1 MSYTTKQI
9 LADTQNRPPNTLF
22 FEQIIKTLAEPIVIK
37 ALREVNESLERD
49 YNGWFM
55 ISRGADALNYY
66 YPINKYIPTHDWD
79 IVMINVTTNKILNTE
94 FVIMNEVVKTF
105 LEYLKDKLNEF
116 FKTIVL
122 PFDDFNINSANNSI
136 IQKRNSII
144 FSYTHVFHRLHTLKY
159 VYNTPDNPTVH
170 GAILDL
176 YMNNIIDDIN
186 PKHNPEK
193 YKAKF
198 TNESIREIY
207 KDKKNKFIE
216 ISKKN
221 KTPLSAS
228 KIESSVIKYIQDL
241 SINTGGTLYR
251 NAIELIV
258 KDEKSGM
265 YYIAPGDLLTDTMN
279 MIYLSANNL
288 VPKGNNK
295 VAIYLAKYAT
305 LLDVINEFIDLCP
318 DDSCEEIN
326 KYIIKRNTDNFKCV
340 SEEEINTLFKKFY
353 ILSDDYF
360 ERISNR
366 KKCEMFTILSFI
378 AK

>member
-9 LADTQNRPPNTLF
+9 LGDTQSRPPNAIF
-22 FEQIIKTLAEPIVIK
+22 FEQIIKTLAEPIIIK

-49 YNGWFM
+49 YYGWFM

-66 YPINKYIPTHDWD
+66 YPIDKYIPTHDWD
-79 IVMINVTTNKILNTE
+79 IVMINVTTNKILNTD
-94 FVIMNEVVKTF
+94 FVIMNEVRKTF

-116 FKTIVL
+116 FKTSVL
-122 PFDDFNINSANNSI
+122 TFDDSNINPANQNI

-144 FSYTHVFHRLHTLKY
+144 FTYTYNLDRLQTLKY
-159 VYNTPDNPTVH
+159 EYTDVNGVNNH

-176 YMNNIIDDIN
+176 YMNNIIDDISPTN
-186 PKHNPEK
+186 NPEK
-193 YKAKF
+193 YKTKF
-198 TNESIREIY
+198 TKESIHQIY
-207 KDKKNKFIE
+207 LDRIKILLE

-221 KTPLSAS
+221 KTQLSIS
-228 KIESSVIKYIQDL
+228 KIETDVVRYIQAL
-241 SINTGGTLYR
+241 STKSGGTLYR
-251 NAIELIV
+251 NAIELII

-279 MIYLSANNL
+279 MIYLSTNNL
-288 VPKGNNK
+288 VPKRNNK
-295 VAIYLAKYAT
+295 VAIYLAKYAS
-305 LLDVINEFIDLCP
+305 LLDVINEFIELCP

-340 SEEEINTLFKKFY
+340 SEEEIDILFKKFY

>member
-1 MSYTTKQI
+1 MSYTTRQI
-9 LADTQNRPPNTLF
+9 LGDTQSRPPNAIF
-22 FEQIIKTLAEPIVIK
+22 FEQIIKTLAEPIIIK

-49 YNGWFM
+49 YYGWFM

-66 YPINKYIPTHDWD
+66 YPIDKYIPTHDWD
-79 IVMINVTTNKILNTE
+79 IVMINITTNKILNTE
-94 FVIMNEVVKTF
+94 YVIMNEVRKTF

-116 FKTIVL
+116 FKTSVL
-122 PFDDFNINSANNSI
+122 TFDDSNINTANHSI

-144 FSYTHVFHRLHTLKY
+144 FTYTYNLDRLHTLKY
-159 VYNTPDNPTVH
+159 HYTDVNGVNNH

-176 YMNNIIDDIN
+176 YMSNIIDDISPTN
-186 PKHNPEK
+186 NPEK
-193 YKAKF
+193 YKTKF
-198 TNESIREIY
+198 TKESIHQIY
-207 KDKKNKFIE
+207 IDRIKILLE
-216 ISKKN
+216 ISKRN
-221 KTPLSAS
+221 KTPLTIS
-228 KIESSVIKYIQDL
+228 KIQTDVVKYIQAL
-241 SINTGGTLYR
+241 STKSGGTLYR

-279 MIYLSANNL
+279 MIYLSTNNL
-288 VPKGNNK
+288 VPKTNNK
-295 VAIYLAKYAT
+295 VAIYLAKYAS
-305 LLDVINEFIDLCP
+305 LLDVINDFIELCP

-340 SEEEINTLFKKFY
+340 SEQEIDTLFKKFY

-360 ERISNR
+360 EKISNR

>member
-1 MSYTTKQI
+1 MSYTTTQI
-9 LADTQNRPPNTLF
+9 LGDTQSRPPNAIF

-37 ALREVNESLERD
+37 NLREVNVSLERD
-49 YNGWFM
+49 YKGWFM
-55 ISRGADALNYY
+55 INRGADALNYY
-66 YPINKYIPTHDWD
+66 YPIDKYIPTHDWD

-94 FVIMNEVVKTF
+94 FLIMNEVVKTF

-116 FKTIVL
+116 FKTFVL
-122 PFDDFNINSANNSI
+122 PFDDSNINPANHSI

-144 FSYTHVFHRLHTLKY
+144 FTYTYNLHRLHTLT
-159 VYNTPDNPTVH
+159 YNYTDGNGINKN

-186 PKHNPEK
+186 PKNNPEK
-193 YKAKF
+193 YKTKF
-198 TNESIREIY
+198 TKESIHQIY
-207 KDKKNKFIE
+207 IDRIKILSELSKRNKSPLT
-216 ISKKN
+216 ISKIQ
-221 KTPLSAS
+221 TD
-228 KIESSVIKYIQDL
+228 VVKYIQSL
-241 SINTGGTLYR
+241 STKSGGTLYR
-251 NAIELIV
+251 NSIELIV
-258 KDEKSGM
+258 KDEKSGI

-279 MIYLSANNL
+279 MIYLSANDL
-288 VPKGNNK
+288 VPKTNNK
-295 VAIYLAKYAT
+295 IAIYLAKYAT
-305 LLDVINEFIDLCP
+305 LLDVINDFIELCP

-326 KYIIKRNTDNFKCV
+326 KYIIKRNTDNFNCV
-340 SEEEINTLFKKFY
+340 SEEEMNTLFKKFY

>member
-1 MSYTTKQI
+1 MSYTTTQI
-9 LADTQNRPPNTLF
+9 LADTQSRPPNTLF

-37 ALREVNESLERD
+37 SLREVNESFERD

-55 ISRGADALNYY
+55 INRGADALNYY
-66 YPINKYIPTHDWD
+66 YPIDKYIPTHDWD
-79 IVMINVTTNKILNTE
+79 IVLVNVTTNKILNTE

-186 PKHNPEK
+186 PKNNPEK
-193 YKAKF
+193 YKTKF

-207 KDKKNKFIE
+207 KDKKNKLIE

-221 KTPLSAS
+221 KTPLTYS

-241 SINTGGTLYR
+241 STNTGGTLYR

-295 VAIYLAKYAT
+295 VAIYLAKYAN

>member
-1 MSYTTKQI
+1 MSYTTTQI
-9 LADTQNRPPNTLF
+9 LGDTQNRPPNSIF
-22 FEQIIKTLAEPIVIK
+22 FEQIIKTLAEPIIIK

-49 YNGWFM
+49 YYGWFM

-66 YPINKYIPTHDWD
+66 YPIDKYIPTHDWD
-79 IVMINVTTNKILNTE
+79 IVMINITTNKILNTE
-94 FVIMNEVVKTF
+94 YVIMNEVRKTF

-116 FKTIVL
+116 FKTSVL
-122 PFDDFNINSANNSI
+122 TFDDSNINTANHSI

-144 FSYTHVFHRLHTLKY
+144 FTYTYNLDRLHTLKY
-159 VYNTPDNPTVH
+159 HYTDVNGVNNH

-176 YMNNIIDDIN
+176 YMSNIIDDISPTN
-186 PKHNPEK
+186 NPEK
-193 YKAKF
+193 YKTKF
-198 TNESIREIY
+198 TKESIHKIY
-207 KDKKNKFIE
+207 IDRIKILLE
-216 ISKKN
+216 ISKRN
-221 KTPLSAS
+221 KTPLTIS
-228 KIESSVIKYIQDL
+228 KIQTDVVKYIQAL
-241 SINTGGTLYR
+241 STKSGGTLYR

-279 MIYLSANNL
+279 MIYLSTNNL
-288 VPKGNNK
+288 VPKTNNK
-295 VAIYLAKYAT
+295 VAIYLAKYAS
-305 LLDVINEFIDLCP
+305 LLDVINDFIELCP

-340 SEEEINTLFKKFY
+340 SEEEIDTLFKKFY

>member
-1 MSYTTKQI
+1 MSYTTRQI
-9 LADTQNRPPNTLF
+9 LGDTQSRPPNAIF
-22 FEQIIKTLAEPIVIK
+22 FEQIIKTLAEPIIIK

-49 YNGWFM
+49 YYGWFM

-66 YPINKYIPTHDWD
+66 YPIDKYIPTHDWD
-79 IVMINVTTNKILNTE
+79 IVMINITTNKILNTE
-94 FVIMNEVVKTF
+94 YVIMNEVRKTF

-116 FKTIVL
+116 FKTSVL
-122 PFDDFNINSANNSI
+122 TFDDSNINTANHSI

-144 FSYTHVFHRLHTLKY
+144 FTYTYNLDRLHTLKY
-159 VYNTPDNPTVH
+159 HYTDVNGVNNH

-176 YMNNIIDDIN
+176 YMSNIIDDISPTN
-186 PKHNPEK
+186 NPEK
-193 YKAKF
+193 YKTKF
-198 TNESIREIY
+198 TKESIHQIY
-207 KDKKNKFIE
+207 IDRIKILLE
-216 ISKKN
+216 ISKRN
-221 KTPLSAS
+221 KTPLTIS
-228 KIESSVIKYIQDL
+228 KIQTDVVKYIQAL
-241 SINTGGTLYR
+241 STKSGGALYR

-279 MIYLSANNL
+279 MIYLSTNNL
-288 VPKGNNK
+288 VPKTNNK
-295 VAIYLAKYAT
+295 VAIYLAKYAS
-305 LLDVINEFIDLCP
+305 LLDVINDFIELCP

-340 SEEEINTLFKKFY
+340 SEQEIDTLFKKFY

-360 ERISNR
+360 EKISNR

>member
-1 MSYTTKQI
+1 MSYTTRQI
-9 LADTQNRPPNTLF
+9 LGDTQSRPPNAIF
-22 FEQIIKTLAEPIVIK
+22 FEQIIKTLAEPIIIK

-49 YNGWFM
+49 YYGWFM

-66 YPINKYIPTHDWD
+66 YPIDKYIPTHDWD
-79 IVMINVTTNKILNTE
+79 IVMINITTNKILNTE
-94 FVIMNEVVKTF
+94 YVIMNEVRKTF

-116 FKTIVL
+116 FKTSVL
-122 PFDDFNINSANNSI
+122 TFDDSNINTANHSI

-144 FSYTHVFHRLHTLKY
+144 FTYTYNLDRLHTLKY
-159 VYNTPDNPTVH
+159 HYTDVNGVNNH

-176 YMNNIIDDIN
+176 YMSNIIDDISPTN
-186 PKHNPEK
+186 NPEK
-193 YKAKF
+193 YKTKF
-198 TNESIREIY
+198 TKESIHQIY
-207 KDKKNKFIE
+207 IDRIKILLE
-216 ISKKN
+216 ISKRN
-221 KTPLSAS
+221 KTPLTIS
-228 KIESSVIKYIQDL
+228 KIQTDVVKYIQAL
-241 SINTGGTLYR
+241 STKSGGTLYR

-279 MIYLSANNL
+279 MIYLSTNNL
-288 VPKGNNK
+288 VPKTNNK
-295 VAIYLAKYAT
+295 VAIYLAKYAS
-305 LLDVINEFIDLCP
+305 LLDVINDFIELCP

-340 SEEEINTLFKKFY
+340 SEQEIDTLFKKFY